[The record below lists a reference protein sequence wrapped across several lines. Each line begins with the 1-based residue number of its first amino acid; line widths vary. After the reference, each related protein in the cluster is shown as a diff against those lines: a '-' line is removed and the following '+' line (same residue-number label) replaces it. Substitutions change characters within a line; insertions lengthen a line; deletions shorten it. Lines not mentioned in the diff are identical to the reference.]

1 MLVNML
7 EAKSRLSSLV
17 AAAEQGE
24 DVVLARNGVPVAK
37 IVKYVAPKV
46 RSPGAWRDQVAYA
59 DDWDSPAT
67 NAEVAHLLPGA
78 D

>member
-37 IVKYVAPKV
+37 IVKYIAPKV
-46 RSPGAWRDQVAYA
+46 RPPGTWRGQVAYA
-59 DDWDSPAT
+59 DDWDSSAT
-67 NAEVAHLLPGA
+67 NAEVAHLFLDA

>member
-7 EAKSRLSSLV
+7 EAEGRLSSLV

-37 IVKYVAPKV
+37 IVKYIAPKV
-46 RSPGAWRDQVAYA
+46 RPPGAWRDQVAYA
-59 DDWDSPAT
+59 DDWDSSAT
-67 NAEVAHLLPGA
+67 NAEVAHLLLDA